1 MNAPPLQDEFFGTLQ
16 WDERVNWY
24 ETKMTFPDGLRV
36 SVSIP
41 VEGEPAPT
49 AIRRARSVFP
59 TIQSREPE
67 YREAATT
74 QLLDLHNDTWNEGD
88 EIDAATFKSRMS
100 LESIVIYPSGGAEIY
115 YGDGDLFWGHTILV
129 GLTEDLSFRDA
140 TIAG

>member
-1 MNAPPLQDEFFGTLQ
+1 
-16 WDERVNWY
+16 
-24 ETKMTFPDGLRV
+24 
-36 SVSIP
+36 
-41 VEGEPAPT
+41 
-49 AIRRARSVFP
+49 
-59 TIQSREPE
+59 
-67 YREAATT
+67 
-74 QLLDLHNDTWNEGD
+74 LHNDTWNEGD